1 MSAWVTRRSVVAG
14 AMIAVLTGGCMVGPD
29 YQGPPVAVVPT
40 AFKEIAGW
48 KVAQPRD
55 DTLRGD
61 WWTAFGDP
69 QLDALEARVSISNQN
84 LAQAE
89 AAYRQASALV
99 RETRASLFPTVTVGF
114 GYTRSGGGS
123 GATSARTVSGSGG
136 TSSLSTSTS
145 RAVSST
151 GSGSDFFQLGLDISW
166 TPDLWGS
173 IRRSIRADQ
182 ASAQASAGDVENA
195 RLSYQATLAQ
205 DYFALRML
213 DAQKKFLGDT
223 VAGYEQYLQMTKN
236 RYAAGVASQADV
248 VQAETQLKTTQAQ
261 AIDVGVQ
268 RAQTEH
274 AIALLF
280 GEPPSTFSLPPAPLT
295 ATPPAIPVGVP
306 SELLER
312 RPDIAGAE
320 RRVAA
325 TSEQIGVAVA
335 AYYPTVTL
343 SISAGFEGTALAKL
357 LSAASHYWAI
367 QPSVSQT
374 VFDAGRRR
382 AQVQFARAA
391 YDGAVAAYRQ
401 TVLIAFQGVEDNLA
415 ALRILEDEARVQ
427 AEAVQAARESVR
439 ITTNQYVAGTVPYL
453 NVITTQATLL
463 ANEVTLIN
471 LQGRRM
477 AAAVLLI
484 EALGGGWDVAELPSE
499 KAVSKAPFASIVAR
513 TKANMRWPVSAITAT
528 PAAAIRCLLARGVG
542 TVR

>member
-1 MSAWVTRRSVVAG
+1 MSAWLTRRAVVAV
-14 AMIAVLTGGCMVGPD
+14 AMIAVLCGGCMVGPD
-29 YQGPPVAVVPT
+29 YKGPPTAVVPT
-40 AFKEIAGW
+40 AFKETAGW

-61 WWTAFGDP
+61 WWKTFGDP
-69 QLDALEARVSISNQN
+69 RLDALEARVSISNQN

-99 RETRASLFPTVTVGF
+99 REARASLFPTVTVGF
-114 GYTRSGGGS
+114 GYTRAAFGS
-123 GATSARTVSGSGG
+123 GATSARTITGSAATSNVSP
-136 TSSLSTSTS
+136 L
-145 RAVSST
+145 RARAGSST

-182 ASAQASAGDVENA
+182 ASAQASAGDLENA
-195 RLSYQATLAQ
+195 RLSFQASLAQ

-213 DAQKKFLGDT
+213 DAQKQFLDDT
-223 VAGYEQYLQMTKN
+223 VGGYQQFLQMTNN
-236 RYAAGVASQADV
+236 RYNAGVASQADV

-274 AIALLF
+274 AIALLI
-280 GEPPSTFSLPPAPLT
+280 GEPPSTFSLAPAPLT
-295 ATPPAIPVGVP
+295 AAPPAIPVGVP

-325 TSEQIGVAVA
+325 SSEQIGVAVA

-343 SISAGFEGTALAKL
+343 SISAGFEGTALSKL
-357 LSAASHYWAI
+357 LSAASHYWAV
-367 QPSVSQT
+367 QPAVSET
-374 VFDAGRRR
+374 VFDAGRRG

-401 TVLIAFQGVEDNLA
+401 TVLTAFQGVEDNLA

-427 AEAVQAARESVR
+427 TEAVQAARESVR
-439 ITTNQYVAGTVPYL
+439 ITTNQYLAGTVPYL
-453 NVITTQATLL
+453 NVITTQVTLL
-463 ANEVTLIN
+463 GNEITLIN

-484 EALGGGWDVAELPSE
+484 EALGGGWNAPELPSS
-499 KAVSKAPFASIVAR
+499 KAVSKAPR
-513 TKANMRWPVSAITAT
+513 
-528 PAAAIRCLLARGVG
+528 
-542 TVR
+542 

>member
-1 MSAWVTRRSVVAG
+1 MSTWLTRRAVVAIT
-14 AMIAVLTGGCMVGPD
+14 MIAVLSGGCMVGPD
-29 YQGPPVAVVPT
+29 YKGPPTAVVPT
-40 AFKEIAGW
+40 AFKEMAGW

-55 DTLRGD
+55 DMLRGD
-61 WWTAFGDP
+61 WWKAFGDP
-69 QLDALEARVSISNQN
+69 QLDALEVRVSISNQN

-99 RETRASLFPTVTVGF
+99 REARASLFPTVTVGF
-114 GYTRSGGGS
+114 GYTRAGGGS
-123 GATSARTVSGSGG
+123 GTTSARTVSGSGG
-136 TSSLSTSTS
+136 TSSNLSTSTG
-145 RAVSST
+145 RAGSNTGASSD
-151 GSGSDFFQLGLDISW
+151 SFLLGLDVSW
-166 TPDLWGS
+166 TPDFWGS

-182 ASAQASAGDVENA
+182 ASAQASAGDLENA
-195 RLSYQATLAQ
+195 RPSFQASLAQ

-213 DAQKKFLGDT
+213 DAQKKFLDDT
-223 VAGYEQYLQMTKN
+223 VAGYQQFLQMTKN
-236 RYAAGVASQADV
+236 RYNAGVASQADV

-274 AIALLF
+274 AIALLI
-280 GEPPSTFSLPPAPLT
+280 GEPPSTFSLAPAPLT
-295 ATPPAIPVGVP
+295 ATPPAIPVHVP

-325 TSEQIGVAVA
+325 SSEQIGVAVA

-343 SISAGFEGTALAKL
+343 SISTGFEGTGLSKL
-357 LSAASHYWAI
+357 LSAASHFWAV
-367 QPSVSQT
+367 QPSVSET
-374 VFDAGRRR
+374 VFDGGRRG

-401 TVLIAFQGVEDNLA
+401 TVLTAFQGVEDNLA

-427 AEAVQAARESVR
+427 TEAVQAARESVR
-439 ITTNQYVAGTVPYL
+439 ITTNQYLAGTVPYL
-453 NVITTQATLL
+453 NVITTQVTLL
-463 ANEVTLIN
+463 GNEITLIN

-484 EALGGGWDVAELPSE
+484 EALGGGWNVTELPSS
-499 KAVSKAPFASIVAR
+499 KAVSKAPR
-513 TKANMRWPVSAITAT
+513 
-528 PAAAIRCLLARGVG
+528 
-542 TVR
+542 

>member
-1 MSAWVTRRSVVAG
+1 
-14 AMIAVLTGGCMVGPD
+14 
-29 YQGPPVAVVPT
+29 
-40 AFKEIAGW
+40 
-48 KVAQPRD
+48 
-55 DTLRGD
+55 
-61 WWTAFGDP
+61 
-69 QLDALEARVSISNQN
+69 
-84 LAQAE
+84 
-89 AAYRQASALV
+89 
-99 RETRASLFPTVTVGF
+99 
-114 GYTRSGGGS
+114 
-123 GATSARTVSGSGG
+123 
-136 TSSLSTSTS
+136 
-145 RAVSST
+145 
-151 GSGSDFFQLGLDISW
+151 
-166 TPDLWGS
+166 
-173 IRRSIRADQ
+173 
-182 ASAQASAGDVENA
+182 
-195 RLSYQATLAQ
+195 
-205 DYFALRML
+205 
-213 DAQKKFLGDT
+213 
-223 VAGYEQYLQMTKN
+223 
-236 RYAAGVASQADV
+236 
-248 VQAETQLKTTQAQ
+248 
-261 AIDVGVQ
+261 VGVQ